1 MADRRK
7 GRSGRPPRGF
17 KRKLVQLAAFGFT
30 NSHPGNLA
38 AGRLYRGAWKNFCA
52 PGLNCYSCPAA
63 GLSCPIGALQAVTG
77 SIKFDFSFYIVG
89 FLLAV
94 GVLLGRFVC
103 GWLCPFGLLQELLHK
118 LPGPKRKLP
127 RPLKGVKYAVLV
139 VFVLLMPVLAV
150 NFMGMGQPAFC
161 QYLCPAGT
169 LEGGI
174 PLLLANPELRAL
186 TGPLFTWKALVLAVT
201 VLGCVV
207 VQRFFCKLLCPL
219 GAIYGLLNRVSLYR
233 LRVDGERCVLCGECA
248 RACPME
254 VDPVRTADSCECIR
268 CGKCAAACPRG
279 AIRLGFKAGREKAGG
294 VRKWGI

>member
-1 MADRRK
+1 MADRKTSRPGRQPK
-7 GRSGRPPRGF
+7 GL
-17 KRKLVQLAAFGFT
+17 KRRLVQLAAFGFT

-38 AGRLYRGAWKNFCA
+38 AGRLYRGAWKNFCT

-127 RPLKGVKYAVLV
+127 RPLKGVKYAVLA

-150 NFMGMGQPAFC
+150 NFMGIGQPAFC

-174 PLLLANPELRAL
+174 PLLLANSELRAL
-186 TGPLFTWKALVLAVT
+186 AGPLFHWKALVLLVT

-219 GAIYGLLNRVSLYR
+219 GAVYGLLNKVSLYR

-248 RACPME
+248 RTCPME

-279 AIRLGFKAGREKAGG
+279 AIRLGFQAGEKKRAG
-294 VRKWGI
+294 